1 LQHAVNDDLFGLWFG
16 FPQELIL
23 AREDILGFQPN
34 ISWETWHTR
43 LLWRQ
48 PAAT

>member
-1 LQHAVNDDLFGLWFG
+1 VNDDLFGLWFG